1 MIVSIWRVEEDGDS
15 RREALGDFVAC
26 GEVLHV
32 ASVAGALALASSIS
46 VWSYDCEEAAE
57 RLGPVVP
64 SPLGFI
70 LTAPHVPGSITFCVR

>member
-1 MIVSIWRVEEDGDS
+1 MRRSVTRGVSGRG
-15 RREALGDFVAC
+15 L
-26 GEVLHV
+26 
-32 ASVAGALALASSIS
+32 ALALASSVS

-70 LTAPHVPGSITFCVR
+70 LTAPHVPSSMTFCVR